1 MGISAMAIPL
11 KRVRVSALEYDADID
26 TGAIYGI
33 KTDKLSKSSDILNI
47 LNARLDGFLESRYF
61 TTVNSS
67 FNLYSV
73 WPTPRT
79 ITNHVWNDPVPV
91 FKMPAG
97 ILNGSKFSLAASV
110 RNVNGGTTYIK
121 FWNITQDFY
130 LGPSTSTTSSTFVCL
145 YTAELTVGPAS
156 DVLPG
161 DIIGIMYYTTGTST
175 GEIKDV
181 AARGVKTV
189 TFKEGTISWSL

>member
-1 MGISAMAIPL
+1 MGLSAMAIPL
-11 KRVRVSALEYDADID
+11 KRVRVSTLEYDTDID
-26 TGAIYGI
+26 TGTTYGI
-33 KTDKLSKSSDILNI
+33 KTDKISSSSDILNI

-67 FNLYSV
+67 NILYSV
-73 WPTPRT
+73 WPTAVS
-79 ITNHVWNDPVPV
+79 ITNHVWCDPVPV

-97 ILNGSKFSLAASV
+97 ILNGSKFSLVALV
-110 RNVNGGTTYIK
+110 RNIDGGTTYIR

-130 LGPSTSTTSSTFVCL
+130 LGSSTSTTSSTFVTIG
-145 YTAELTVGPAS
+145 TADLIVGGAY
-156 DVLPG
+156 DVVPG
-161 DIIGIMYYTTGTST
+161 DVIGITYYTTSPST

-181 AARGVKTV
+181 AIRGTKTV